1 MNRRILK
8 INKNLQKTLME
19 YFIRKRKNAFPGFV
33 SVKEASISSDMK
45 SAKVFLS
52 VMSEKDCS
60 DEIYKALDGERYFIQ
75 KAVSNSLR
83 MKFCPRLNFF
93 VNHVPYLLSVEEGNN
108 PLNSGSGLE

>member
-19 YFIRKRKNAFPGFV
+19 YFIRKRKNVFPGFV
-33 SVKEASISSDMK
+33 SVKEASIANDMK

-60 DEIYKALDGERYFIQ
+60 EEIYKALDGERYFIQ
-75 KAVSNSLR
+75 KAVSSSLK

-93 VNHVPYLLSVEEGNN
+93 VNHVPYSLSTEDNKT
-108 PLNSGSGLE
+108 P